1 MGTRDGHR
9 PVIVPIDLLAML
21 FSSLEVE
28 EELPQEIKS
37 EQLKVRL
44 AASAILRHVFG
55 GGEGVLMMGLY
66 NVE

>member
-28 EELPQEIKS
+28 EELPQEIKR
-37 EQLKVRL
+37 EQVRVRL
-44 AASAILRHVFG
+44 AASAILSRGFWKL
-55 GGEGVLMMGLY
+55 EGVLMMGLY

>member
-9 PVIVPIDLLAML
+9 PVILSIDLLAML
-21 FSSLEVE
+21 FSLLEEE

-37 EQLKVRL
+37 EQVRVRL
-44 AASAILRHVFG
+44 AASAILRHGFWKL
-55 GGEGVLMMGLY
+55 EGALMMGFY